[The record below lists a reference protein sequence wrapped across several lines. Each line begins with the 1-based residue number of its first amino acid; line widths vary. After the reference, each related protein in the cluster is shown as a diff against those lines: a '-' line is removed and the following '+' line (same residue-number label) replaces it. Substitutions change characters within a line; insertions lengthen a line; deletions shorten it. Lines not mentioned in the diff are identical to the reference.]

1 MSMISGLFGK
11 AHMHHSESNVVSDG
25 ANKRFK
31 GETTIVQP
39 SAPPQPTVT
48 SSIGDY
54 VANYPALFALQK
66 QYAPQEAQMQLDL
79 ATQYAGQLGAANKAA
94 QDAMYPGETAITNK
108 LNEQVLAGIGSE
120 VPAWQQQQY
129 RSDLNAQ
136 LGENAMSGIGADYV
150 SRGMAQQKQDWQ
162 NYYRNLGLSITNR
175 QPVYSAGQAQ
185 TNNILGSYTPQGVM
199 NYNSSNYGTAANI
212 YGTQANMYNQAQN
225 NATARYNSNMQL
237 IGSGIGAIGS
247 FASGLPWGGGG
258 SL

>member
-1 MSMISGLFGK
+1 MSMMLKQLGK
-11 AHMHHSESNVVSDG
+11 AHTHHAEVGTINPDG
-25 ANKRFK
+25 AKRRFK

-39 SAPPQPTVT
+39 SAPAAPSIT
-48 SSIGDY
+48 SSISDY
-54 VANYPALFALQK
+54 IANYPALFALQK

-108 LNEQVLAGIGSE
+108 LNEQVLSGIGSE

-136 LGENAMSGIGADYV
+136 LGENAMSGVGADYV

-175 QPVYSAGQAQ
+175 QPVYSAGQTQ
-185 TNNILGSYTPQGVM
+185 TNNVLGNYTPQGVM

-212 YGTQANMYNQAQN
+212 YGTQAGMYNNARN
-225 NATARYNSNMQL
+225 NSLTSNGQMMNL
-237 IGSGIGAIGS
+237 FGSGIGAMGTM
-247 FASGLPWGGGG
+247 GGGFL
-258 SL
+258 STL